1 MSRYGES
8 EESRQHPAWPQQ
20 AGTCHA
26 RRAHAESVRLEA
38 QPKEGKIMEDSPKT
52 QPTNPQKGTPW
63 GLIVIM
69 LGFFLASA
77 MVIGVGVVSLDL
89 GLGG

>member
-1 MSRYGES
+1 MSVYEES
-8 EESRQHPAWPQQ
+8 EEARRRTMWPQKT
-20 AGTCHA
+20 GTCHA
-26 RRAHAESVRLEA
+26 RRPHAESVRLEA
-38 QPKEGKIMEDSPKT
+38 QPNEGKIMEDSPKT

-69 LGFFLASA
+69 LGFFLALA

>member
-1 MSRYGES
+1 
-8 EESRQHPAWPQQ
+8 
-20 AGTCHA
+20 
-26 RRAHAESVRLEA
+26 
-38 QPKEGKIMEDSPKT
+38 MEDSPKT
-52 QPTNPQKGTPW
+52 QPTNPQKSTPW

-69 LGFFLASA
+69 LGFFLALA